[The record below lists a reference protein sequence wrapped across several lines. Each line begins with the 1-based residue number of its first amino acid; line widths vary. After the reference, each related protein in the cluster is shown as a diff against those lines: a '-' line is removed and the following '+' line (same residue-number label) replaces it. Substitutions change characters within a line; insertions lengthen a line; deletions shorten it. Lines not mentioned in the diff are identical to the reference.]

1 LHDIFTLGKHY
12 ARNLSYKL
20 KIRGIP
26 AKWTS
31 LITNWQPMTEFAD
44 LQVKGPYAKWYHR
57 HLFRTLAGGV
67 LLEDKVVYRLPL
79 ARYGGNL
86 LNWFIRKDIKTIFN
100 YRKNRIK
107 AWQ

>member
-44 LQVKGPYAKWYHR
+44 LQV
-57 HLFRTLAGGV
+57 
-67 LLEDKVVYRLPL
+67 
-79 ARYGGNL
+79 
-86 LNWFIRKDIKTIFN
+86 
-100 YRKNRIK
+100 
-107 AWQ
+107 